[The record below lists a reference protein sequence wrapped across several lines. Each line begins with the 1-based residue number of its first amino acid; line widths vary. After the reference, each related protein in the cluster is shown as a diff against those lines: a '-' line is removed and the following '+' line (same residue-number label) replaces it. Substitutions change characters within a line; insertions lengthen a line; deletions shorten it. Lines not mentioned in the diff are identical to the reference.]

1 MRLSLPGF
9 TMAYDDRGR
18 GLPLL
23 FIHGYPLNRTLWEPQ
38 IDDLSY
44 TTRVLTVDLRGH
56 GESDPMPGPYPM
68 DMLADDCISLLDALG
83 ITRPIVICG
92 LSMGGYVTFA
102 FYRRYAARVAG
113 LILTATRAG
122 ADSSESKANRDK
134 SAVLAQE
141 KGADV
146 IAEAML
152 PRLLSPKTLTARPD
166 LVDRVRKIMRGISV
180 DGIVGDLTGMRDRLD
195 STPLLTQINIPTLII
210 YGADDQIIPLSEVEF
225 MHQAII
231 NSELKIIP
239 DAGHLPN
246 LEQPELFN
254 QVVKEFTKFIK

>member
-1 MRLSLPGF
+1 
-9 TMAYDDRGR
+9 MAYDDRGR

-68 DMLADDCISLLDALG
+68 DLLADDCISLLDALG
-83 ITRPIVICG
+83 ITTPIVICG

-102 FYRRYAARVAG
+102 FYRRYAAHVAG

-152 PRLLSPKTLTARPD
+152 PRLLSPKTLAARPD
-166 LVDRVRKIMRGISV
+166 LVDHVRKIMRGISV

-195 STPLLTQINIPTLII
+195 STPLLNEINIPTLVI

>member
-68 DMLADDCISLLDALG
+68 DLLADDCISLLDALG
-83 ITRPIVICG
+83 ITTPIVICG

>member
-1 MRLSLPGF
+1 MRIILPGF

-68 DMLADDCISLLDALG
+68 DLLADDCISLLDALG
-83 ITRPIVICG
+83 ITTPIVICG

-102 FYRRYAARVAG
+102 FYRRCAARVAG

-166 LVDRVRKIMRGISV
+166 LVDRVRKIMRGISI

-195 STPLLTQINIPTLII
+195 STPLLNEINIPTLVI

-254 QVVKEFTKFIK
+254 QIVKEFTKFIK

>member
-1 MRLSLPGF
+1 
-9 TMAYDDRGR
+9 MAYDDRGR

-44 TTRVLTVDLRGH
+44 TARVLTVDLRGH

-152 PRLLSPKTLTARPD
+152 PRLLSPKTLTTRPE
-166 LVDRVRKIMRGISV
+166 LVNRVRKIMRGISV

>member
-68 DMLADDCISLLDALG
+68 DLLADDCVSLLDALG

>member
-68 DMLADDCISLLDALG
+68 DLLADDCISLLDALG
-83 ITRPIVICG
+83 ITTPIVICG

-180 DGIVGDLTGMRDRLD
+180 DGIVGDLTGMRDRMD

>member
-1 MRLSLPGF
+1 
-9 TMAYDDRGR
+9 MAYDDRGR

-83 ITRPIVICG
+83 ITTPIVICG

-134 SAVLAQE
+134 SAVLAHE

-180 DGIVGDLTGMRDRLD
+180 DGLVGDLTGMRDRLD

>member
-83 ITRPIVICG
+83 ITTPIVICG

-134 SAVLAQE
+134 SAVLAHE

-180 DGIVGDLTGMRDRLD
+180 DGLVGDLTGMRDRLD

>member
-1 MRLSLPGF
+1 
-9 TMAYDDRGR
+9 
-18 GLPLL
+18 
-23 FIHGYPLNRTLWEPQ
+23 
-38 IDDLSY
+38 
-44 TTRVLTVDLRGH
+44 
-56 GESDPMPGPYPM
+56 
-68 DMLADDCISLLDALG
+68 
-83 ITRPIVICG
+83 
-92 LSMGGYVTFA
+92 
-102 FYRRYAARVAG
+102 VAG

>member
-68 DMLADDCISLLDALG
+68 DLLADDCISLLDALG
-83 ITRPIVICG
+83 ITTPIVICG

-102 FYRRYAARVAG
+102 FYRRYAAHVAG

-180 DGIVGDLTGMRDRLD
+180 DGIVGDLTGMRDRMD

>member
-83 ITRPIVICG
+83 ITTPIVICG

-152 PRLLSPKTLTARPD
+152 PRLLSPKTLTARLD

-180 DGIVGDLTGMRDRLD
+180 EGIVGDLTGMRDRLD

-225 MHQAII
+225 IHQAII

>member
-102 FYRRYAARVAG
+102 FYRRYAAHVAG

-180 DGIVGDLTGMRDRLD
+180 DGIIGDLTGMRDRLD

-210 YGADDQIIPLSEVEF
+210 NGADDQIIPLSEVKF

>member
-1 MRLSLPGF
+1 MRISLSDF

-44 TTRVLTVDLRGH
+44 TARVLTVDLRGH

-152 PRLLSPKTLTARPD
+152 PRLLSPKTLTTRPE
-166 LVDRVRKIMRGISV
+166 LVNRVRKIMRGISV